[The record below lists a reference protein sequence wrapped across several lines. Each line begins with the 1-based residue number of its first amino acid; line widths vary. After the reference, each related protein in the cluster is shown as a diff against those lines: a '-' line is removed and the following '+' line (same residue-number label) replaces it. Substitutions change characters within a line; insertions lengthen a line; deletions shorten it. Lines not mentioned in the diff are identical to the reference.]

1 MTKTEERAKNYANDL
16 LLKDLCGRLLYGV
29 KGIVED
35 GIKVTTPSEW
45 PVEKSIEFSMRY
57 MVIKNGWKPY
67 LFPLSSM
74 TEEHSIYM
82 EKNKLIIASSETE
95 AIMNPDGYDFLNKNH
110 YDYRGLIEKGLAID
124 ATEMNVY

>member
-1 MTKTEERAKNYANDL
+1 
-16 LLKDLCGRLLYGV
+16 
-29 KGIVED
+29 
-35 GIKVTTPSEW
+35 
-45 PVEKSIEFSMRY
+45 
-57 MVIKNGWKPY
+57 
-67 LFPLSSM
+67 
-74 TEEHSIYM
+74 M